1 MIWEISISFF
11 SITVEDLEPHHNICL
26 SVCPSL
32 TSADS
37 GLRKLGCEKLSSV
50 PRTLNVIVKLYQ
62 KNDNLGNGG
71 NISFHYPKQIN
82 FFSSHNFLKQSYL
95 RKLFQISVSYFFFSY
110 YVMSP
115 SKGQKCIHHSNRPW
129 TRVLFDFLFKII

>member
-11 SITVEDLEPHHNICL
+11 SITVEDSEPLYYMCL
-26 SVCPSL
+26 SVCPSP

-50 PRTLNVIVKLYQ
+50 PRTLNVIVQLYQ
-62 KNDNLGNGG
+62 KNENQGNGG
-71 NISFHYPKQIN
+71 NIWFYYQKQIN
-82 FFSSHNFLKQSYL
+82 FFSSLNFLKQSYL
-95 RKLFQISVSYFFFSY
+95 RKLFQIYVSYFFFSY

-115 SKGQKCIHHSNRPW
+115 SKGQKCFHHSNRPW
-129 TRVLFDFLFKII
+129 TRFLSDFYPK